1 MTRESYEQSTH
12 VIAWAKSIVGNRDN
26 VSNDCMCA
34 NNGGASG
41 VCDDNYAKME
51 VELTVTDSN
60 KTLIKHIN
68 HNHITCPDLSSVS
81 M

>member
-1 MTRESYEQSTH
+1 
-12 VIAWAKSIVGNRDN
+12 
-26 VSNDCMCA
+26 MCA